1 MAVTMC
7 LIGLWPRSSY
17 LAWNSKEHMKL
28 AITSVVRFLPILLS
42 VVLLYFVVPVRE
54 LFAALRGISARDVLL
69 LAGISAAL
77 IAVSAVKWQ
86 AFLLNLG
93 VRRRFIELFSLY
105 LVGYFVNT
113 FSPSFIGGDVVRSV
127 MAGRQVDRAR
137 ALAGTFLERYTG
149 ILSMLVMALCAG
161 FIGATVTS
169 QVFYLVILAALSLVC
184 LTISIATGWH
194 MVLIRRVPLSKR
206 ILHSL
211 EIFQDG
217 LALGLRNKPL
227 FFNSMWLSLVFHF
240 LTIINTAVV
249 SEAIG
254 WSSYT
259 WPGLATVVPL
269 ILIVG
274 AIPISP
280 QGLGIQEGAF
290 VYFLGQVGATPA
302 QALAVAMVLR
312 AKSLVLAVLGWL
324 VVLRRP
330 REHPAQN
337 G

>member
-1 MAVTMC
+1 M
-7 LIGLWPRSSY
+7 R
-17 LAWNSKEHMKL
+17 L
-28 AITSVVRFLPILLS
+28 AIASVLRFLPILLS

-54 LFAALRGISARDVLL
+54 LFEALRSVSVRDVLL
-69 LAGISAAL
+69 LASISAAL

-127 MAGRQVDRAR
+127 MAGRKIDRAR

-149 ILSMLVMALCAG
+149 ILSMLVMALCAS
-161 FIGATVTS
+161 FIGATVAN
-169 QVFYLVILAALSLVC
+169 QVFNLIIFAALGFVC

-194 MVLIRRVPLSKR
+194 MVLVRRVPISKR
-206 ILHSL
+206 ILGSL
-211 EIFQDG
+211 EVFQDG
-217 LALGLRNKPL
+217 LALGLRNKSL

-240 LTIINTAVV
+240 LTIVNTAVV

-259 WPGLATVVPL
+259 WSGLATVVPL

-290 VYFLGQVGATPA
+290 VYFLGQVGASPA
-302 QALAVAMVLR
+302 EALAVAMVLR

-330 REHPAQN
+330 TDYSAQDA
-337 G
+337 